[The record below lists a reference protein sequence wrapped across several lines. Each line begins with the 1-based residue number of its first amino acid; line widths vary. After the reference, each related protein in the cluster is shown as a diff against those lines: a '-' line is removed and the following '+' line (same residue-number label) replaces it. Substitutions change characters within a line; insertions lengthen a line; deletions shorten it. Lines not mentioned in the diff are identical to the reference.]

1 MVRAGNNR
9 NEIITVTAVHKAFT
23 QWCRGNN
30 NNHSISNQE
39 FQHEL
44 AEYLGID
51 ENTMTKRSSKGI
63 IYKDYTLSDD
73 AEIFYL

>member
-30 NNHSISNQE
+30 NNYSISNKE

-44 AEYLGID
+44 AEYLGVD
-51 ENTMTKRSSKGI
+51 ASMMTTRASKGI
-63 IYKDYTLSDD
+63 IYKDYTLSAD
-73 AEIFYL
+73 AEVLYL